1 MHETFTQAVAE
12 FDEAWVDARHTAVE
26 VPAVAVNEVLA
37 SGYTT
42 DPAVRLSG
50 DQVWDMEVRKSWDP
64 LTYIPSVVSEGG
76 SWGATELPDGSRR
89 HLRSS
94 VQEAWIGAG
103 RGRVL
108 EEVYVDPAQRRILF
122 FGRARMTGPDGAVL
136 AAEPFQP
143 LFHVEHAVG
152 GTADAPTNIWRIV
165 VLTEAPDERYRA
177 PFAAMARSSQL
188 PEYLEI
194 YLRRDLGVVLGRR

>member
-42 DPAVRLSG
+42 DPAVR
-50 DQVWDMEVRKSWDP
+50 